1 MSKGFKKKIL
11 LFLSLVFICTICLAV
26 WLSLLLSNS
35 FEEMKIKT
43 VYGDVFTLSFD
54 NISSK
59 SIIEDPNSRFHL
71 VCNGKI
77 SQNDIKGLVSSAEL
91 KAYRIKDTVFFD
103 DGNGFE
109 IFDEDT
115 DLKAHAEV
123 VEVVKENLNC
133 DEQFYKRYKKILEKQ

>member
-1 MSKGFKKKIL
+1 MSKGFKKKIF
-11 LFLSLVFICTICLAV
+11 LFLSLVFICTTCLAV
-26 WLSLLLSNS
+26 CFSFLLSNS
-35 FEEMKIKT
+35 FEDMKIKT
-43 VYGDVFTLSFD
+43 EYGDVFTLSYD

-115 DLKAHAEV
+115 DLKSHTEV
-123 VEVVKENLNC
+123 TKVVKSNLSCN
-133 DEQFYKRYKKILEKQ
+133 EAFYRRYSKILEKQ